1 MKPHSWRCVWGPH
14 CTTLNQPIW
23 QRQGETRPKS
33 LHQPLTR
40 WPENQSNHATHIAA
54 VGRTISLRCG
64 GLSRHNLV
72 TEPPPNMERPDSLT
86 EQEMEDA
93 DEAEERG
100 LAALNQMH
108 EELQEKRRR
117 IEVLER

>member
-1 MKPHSWRCVWGPH
+1 M
-14 CTTLNQPIW
+14 
-23 QRQGETRPKS
+23 
-33 LHQPLTR
+33 
-40 WPENQSNHATHIAA
+40 
-54 VGRTISLRCG
+54 
-64 GLSRHNLV
+64 

-86 EQEMEDA
+86 EQEMEDG